1 MKVSTSRR
9 SVFCAS
15 IAAALLA
22 ACGGGSRP
30 PIDAL
35 GVIPQSRA
43 VATDASRGGSWM
55 LPEAKSEDLLYVS
68 DFYGVH
74 VFSYPNGVHVG
85 DLYGFVSPAGLCS
98 DNAGDVF
105 VTDTPAYHVYEYA
118 HGGTEPLKTLY
129 DNYVDFGPFDC
140 SVDPATGNL
149 AATDLDGEDVVIFPK
164 ANERPKVYY
173 EDMRY
178 TYMFNCAYDNKG
190 DLFVDDVFNRNHR
203 LKYIGELPRSAKQ
216 FTNYLLDRR
225 IAHPGGI
232 QFDGK
237 HIVIEDL
244 GSLIAYRLRFSGS
257 NAIIVGNT
265 QLNGAGYVDQYSI
278 QGNTL
283 IGPDSNTTVYLWKYP
298 KGGSPVSSIGGFTLN
313 YGSTVS
319 VSPKSSP
326 SAAPRGA
333 SRESAR

>member
-1 MKVSTSRR
+1 MKNSLVSLG
-9 SVFCAS
+9 V
-15 IAAALLA
+15 AAALLSG
-22 ACGGGSRP
+22 CGGSQQ
-30 PIDAL
+30 PIGAS
-35 GVIPQSRA
+35 GVLPQTRT
-43 VATDASRGGSWM
+43 VAPRVDRGKSWM
-55 LPEAKSEDLLYVS
+55 LPRAKSEDLLYVS

-140 SVDPATGNL
+140 SVDPTTGNL

-190 DLFVDDVFNRNHR
+190 DLFVDDVFNRNHHR
-203 LKYIGELPRSAKQ
+203 KYIGELPRSAKQ

-257 NAIIVGNT
+257 NAIIVGKT

-319 VSPKSSP
+319 VGPQSTGNTTRKIT
-326 SAAPRGA
+326 ALER
-333 SRESAR
+333 SRT